1 MRSAALSLLLGSICP
16 LAAVGAPDDAT
27 DAPHTNIRGELLSEY
42 KFEAPT
48 KDPTLPAPLPANAS
62 TAPQDPNLVKMAPY
76 TVRETSKMNALHA
89 DIVAQE
95 ASARTEAITR
105 KLGIGMHVA
114 PLGPV
119 GLYAVTVFYIPVQ
132 VGFGFSF

>member
-27 DAPHTNIRGELLSEY
+27 DPPHTNIRKELLAEY
-42 KFEAPT
+42 KFEAT
-48 KDPTLPAPLPANAS
+48 TRDPTLPAPLLANAS
-62 TAPQDPNLVKMAPY
+62 AAPQDPNLVEMAPY
-76 TVRETSKMNALHA
+76 TVRETPKMNALNA